1 MTELQYPLIG
11 LVGRK
16 RSGKDTFAAGLVERG
31 YTRVAFAD
39 PLREMVE
46 EINPIVGA
54 YAYYDT
60 ELDVEAAPVRLSV
73 ALRDNGGWEGL
84 KDSRYGDE
92 ARRLLQQSGQAVRR
106 RDPKFWLSAGLAEA
120 TGALME
126 GAPGVVITDVR
137 YRNEADAV
145 HTDGGIL
152 VRIVRPDLVSTDTHP
167 SETELD
173 DYPTDFTIRNSGT
186 ADELVALARDLR
198 F

>member
-1 MTELQYPLIG
+1 MTDIPHPLIG
-11 LVGRK
+11 LVGVK

-46 EINPIVGA
+46 EIDPWLI
-54 YAYYDT
+54 T
-60 ELDVEAAPVRLSV
+60 PPWQPEPTIRLLQ
-73 ALRDNGGWEGL
+73 ALQIYGGWEGL
-84 KDSRYGDE
+84 KDTPYGPE

-106 RDPKFWLSAGLAEA
+106 RGPGFWLNAGLAEA

-137 YRNEADAV
+137 YKNEADAIQR
-145 HTDGGIL
+145 DGGIL

-167 SETELD
+167 SETELA

>member
-1 MTELQYPLIG
+1 MPEVQYPLIG

-16 RSGKDTFAAGLVERG
+16 RSGKDTFAAGLVERD

-46 EINPIVGA
+46 EIDPIVGA
-54 YAYYDT
+54 GLHHGEHSATPT
-60 ELDVEAAPVRLSV
+60 EIRLST
-73 ALRDNGGWEGL
+73 ALAVTGGWEGI
-84 KDSRYGDE
+84 KDSVFGPE

-106 RDPKFWLSAGLAEA
+106 RDPGFWLNAGLAEA

-137 YRNEADAV
+137 YKNEADAIQR
-145 HTDGGIL
+145 DGGVL
-152 VRIVRPDLVSTDTHP
+152 VRIVRPGLISTDNHA

-186 ADELVALARDLR
+186 ADDLAGLARELR